1 MISVNESGNNDLV
14 FLKMSE
20 STRLTEFG
28 LRKAW
33 FAVGKDLL
41 KSANKAVLAKPRKGR
56 LYIFRGPRGGRRRH
70 RASRPFESHANL
82 TGKLRKS
89 MQWKVRGRDLD
100 FGYGVANAKAPDYA
114 PFVENG
120 TTRMEP
126 RPTLKNAIEE
136 NKRNAEQ
143 HLLNFVAKEFK

>member
-1 MISVNESGNNDLV
+1 
-14 FLKMSE
+14 
-20 STRLTEFG
+20 
-28 LRKAW
+28 
-33 FAVGKDLL
+33 
-41 KSANKAVLAKPRKGR
+41 
-56 LYIFRGPRGGRRRH
+56 
-70 RASRPFESHANL
+70 
-82 TGKLRKS
+82 

-100 FGYGVANAKAPDYA
+100 FGYGIAKANAPDYA

-143 HLLNFVAKEFK
+143 HLLFNVVKEFNS

>member
-1 MISVNESGNNDLV
+1 MIDISQDKGNDLV
-14 FLKMSE
+14 FIKMSE

-33 FAVGKDLL
+33 FKIGKDLIA
-41 KSANKAVLAKPRKGR
+41 SADKAVLERPRHGR
-56 LYIFRGPRGGRRRH
+56 VYIVRGPRGGRRKH

-89 MQWKVRGRDLD
+89 IQWKVRGRDLD
-100 FGYGVANAKAPDYA
+100 FGYGVANTQAPDYA
-114 PFVENG
+114 NFVEQG
-120 TTRMEP
+120 TERASP
-126 RPTLKNAIEE
+126 RPTLKNAIDA

-143 HLLNFVAKEFK
+143 HLLESVMAEFE